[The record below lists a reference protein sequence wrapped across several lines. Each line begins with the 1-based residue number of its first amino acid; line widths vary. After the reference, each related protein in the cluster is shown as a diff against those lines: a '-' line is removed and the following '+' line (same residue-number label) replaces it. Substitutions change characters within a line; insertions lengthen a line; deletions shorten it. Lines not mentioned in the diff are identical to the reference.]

1 MRNVWSDERPASG
14 AAIVRTSIDLPHATP
29 TIANDA
35 NATSRDVENMEPPG
49 VDGPRDDVDAAELDI
64 TADGE
69 RRPSA
74 NVRVVL
80 GVFLLRPFVS
90 GRPRITVREVVPG

>member
-1 MRNVWSDERPASG
+1 MRNVWSAERPASG

-35 NATSRDVENMEPPG
+35 NTTSRDGANMEPPSI
-49 VDGPRDDVDAAELDI
+49 DGPVDDVDAAELDI
-64 TADGE
+64 TTDNE

-74 NVRVVL
+74 NARVVL
-80 GVFLLRPFVS
+80 GVFLLRPFASSRPHV
-90 GRPRITVREVVPG
+90 GRA

>member
-1 MRNVWSDERPASG
+1 M
-14 AAIVRTSIDLPHATP
+14 DLPHATP

-35 NATSRDVENMEPPG
+35 NTTSRDGENMEPPSI
-49 VDGPRDDVDAAELDI
+49 DGPVDDVDAAELDI
-64 TADGE
+64 TTDNG

-80 GVFLLRPFVS
+80 GVFLLRPFAS
-90 GRPRITVREVVPG
+90 SRLHQGRA